1 MEFEMEGEA
10 EVSCSHFSKIY
21 LRETMNLRSKNSSK
35 ESLCAIT

>member
-21 LRETMNLRSKNSSK
+21 LRETMKLRSTTRSEDS
-35 ESLCAIT
+35 